1 MKSMLKTCVLLV
13 VSAFT
18 YADDS
23 TGITAN
29 NVYNIAA
36 NVKSKVLSDEQKPK
50 LEDYSNYNNF
60 LHAMYLYN
68 KAQEDD
74 IKPRIVVNLPNT
86 PSNQPE
92 YTTIGDNSDVT
103 TRGEDMSA
111 LKPLADDNK

>member
-1 MKSMLKTCVLLV
+1 MLKTCVLLV

-18 YADDS
+18 YADADDS

-68 KAQEDD
+68 KAQEDN